1 MNKKIFPVLAFIIP
15 FIVYMITLVPGI
27 TYTDSGELMGAAST
41 FGIPHPTGYPLF
53 LLVSNLW
60 NLLPLPVDAT
70 YQFNIFSAICVALS
84 SMVFYFSGTKLLK
97 YFMESKDINLSE
109 MSTNLA
115 SLTFALLYAFTSTIW
130 HEALAFEVYPVQNLM
145 INLVMLLTLR
155 AVLSDYDIKKY
166 MAVTFVLGLAFANH
180 MTSILMVPALLFIFF
195 KRPDAKFGA
204 VASAKSMAFIFLP
217 LIFGAALY
225 SILPIRSSMSPEFDW
240 GGVSRSFDKFWY
252 HVSGKQYQVWMFS
265 GADAFKEN
273 LSEFFSK
280 LMKEFAY
287 IGFIPTLL
295 GLWFGK
301 KYSKTLLVFFIILA
315 VTCIFYASNYNIH
328 DIDAYYSLA
337 YIAFAFL
344 GLFSVP
350 YLLQL
355 LKDPKLTPVLFII
368 PVVILGMNYSA
379 NNRSSEVFVPEYA
392 NNLAN
397 NLDQNAIVLSA
408 QWDYWNSA
416 FWYMQRV
423 EGHRKDVVLIE
434 KELLRRT
441 WYLQQL
447 RKWYPKEM
455 AKHKAEIDAFLE
467 QLELFES
474 GKQYDPRQI
483 QSRFEALLGSFVYKN
498 LSKRP
503 VYITAD
509 ILQTEPYL
517 GQDLEKI
524 PQGFALRFEQ
534 EHKPYPV
541 SDSNINIAEMAKN
554 ASDNPNHLEK
564 GIKQSAATQLI
575 YLARYANLQ
584 KDKTTALSAYNK
596 ALKLLPG
603 DRGIISEMN
612 NIK

>member
-1 MNKKIFPVLAFIIP
+1 MNKKLFPVLAFIIP

-53 LLVSNLW
+53 ILISNIW
-60 NLLPLPVDAT
+60 NLLPLPIDAA
-70 YQFNIFSAICVALS
+70 YQFNILSALCVSLS
-84 SMVFYFSGTKLLK
+84 SMVFYFSGSKLLK
-97 YFMESKDINLSE
+97 YFKESKDLNLSE
-109 MSTNLA
+109 TSSNFVSLA
-115 SLTFALLYAFTSTIW
+115 FAFLYAFTSTIW

-145 INLVMLLTLR
+145 INLVMFLTLR

-204 VASAKSMAFIFLP
+204 VASAKSMLFIFLP

-225 SILPIRSSMSPEFDW
+225 SVLPIRSSMSPEFDW

-273 LSEFFSK
+273 LGEFFSK
-280 LMKEFAY
+280 LLKEFAY

-301 KYSKTLLVFFIILA
+301 KYSKTLLVFFVILA
-315 VTCIFYASNYNIH
+315 VTCIIYASNYNIH

-337 YIAFAFL
+337 YIAFSFL

-350 YLLQL
+350 YLMQM

-368 PVVILGMNYSA
+368 PVVMLGTNYSA
-379 NNRSSEVFVPEYA
+379 NNRSGEVFVPEYT
-392 NNLAN
+392 NNLVN

-423 EGHRKDVVLIE
+423 EGQRKDVVLIE

-447 RKWYPKEM
+447 RNWYPEEM

-474 GKQYDPRQI
+474 GKRYDPRQI
-483 QSRFEALLGSFVYKN
+483 QSRFEALLRSFVYKN
-498 LSKRP
+498 LSERQ

-541 SDSNINIAEMAKN
+541 SDSTINIDKMAKN
-554 ASDNPNHLEK
+554 ASDNPDHLEK

-575 YLARYANLQ
+575 YLARYAALQ

-596 ALKLLPG
+596 ALQLLPG